1 MKKLLLSAVVILG
14 SVGYVFFVRGA
25 QSASPAPEISPVTA
39 SVQTSGDAT
48 PVTVAPVKTTPTPT
62 PTPTVVPPTPA
73 APSGQYKNGTYTGSV
88 TDAYYGN
95 IQVAAVIA
103 GGKLSNVKVL
113 QFPNDRGTSI
123 EINQQALP
131 MLIQEAISAQSS
143 NVDGISGATDTSAAF
158 IESLHAALVK
168 AKA

>member
-25 QSASPAPEISPVTA
+25 QSAAPTPEISPITTA
-39 SVQTSGDAT
+39 VQTSGDAT
-48 PVTVAPVKTTPTPT
+48 PVSVTPVSSTPTPT
-62 PTPTVVPPTPA
+62 PKPPVVPVPST
-73 APSGQYKNGTYTGSV
+73 PSGQYKNGTYTGSV
-88 TDAYYGN
+88 ADAYYGN
-95 IQVAAVIA
+95 IQVAAVIS
-103 GGKLSNVKVL
+103 GGKLANVKVL

-158 IESLHAALVK
+158 IESLHVALVK